1 MVSSMSISKRLP
13 EVWNLRCL
21 HCRGALTSDTSGLA
35 CAGCSR
41 QYPIIAGIPL
51 LVSEPIEYLRSELE
65 LLNRAVRDGKRRR
78 GMLDKGG
85 RDTGLTKAS
94 LDRHRDVI
102 DAELAR
108 AATFLSLLEP
118 VAKMLEGGPGSSA
131 ESRGVG
137 GSGWVFVSFVRYVL
151 RRWAGT
157 TELEVAD

>member
-21 HCRGALTSDTSGLA
+21 HCRGALTSDTSSLA

-78 GMLDKGG
+78 GMLDKGVL
-85 RDTGLTKAS
+85 DTGLTKAS
-94 LDRHRDVI
+94 LDRHRAVI

-108 AATFLSLLEP
+108 PATFLALPEP
-118 VAKMLEGGPGSSA
+118 AAQMLEGAPDNSA
-131 ESRGVG
+131 VARGVG
-137 GSGWVFVSFVRYVL
+137 RCGG
-151 RRWAGT
+151 
-157 TELEVAD
+157 